1 MYYREVEVLRAESIA
16 TAGTR
21 TLDINITDPISKLS
35 VVWRKTNSN
44 RTPVAHP
51 GNIVKNILVCDGAD
65 VLFSM
70 NGSHAQSMAYFTDN
84 KQPASM
90 INYEVGQWSMQIAEI
105 KFGRWLYDELLALD
119 PKRYSNLQIK
129 IEHDLA
135 LGGST
140 GTVADLSVYAHCFD
154 EKVIEPVGFLY
165 NKEIYTFL
173 PVAGGWY
180 YVDLPTDYPVR
191 AIMFGA
197 EAATDGPENILD
209 EFKLTE
215 NQGKHIL
222 IESMMERYLFQ
233 ASAYYDPWNDMVLCK
248 TAAATTNMAIY
259 VTPHWERHY
268 HPINT
273 AAPAATMASS
283 TAGCTQNVQ
292 TATAAYII
300 QGMVFGHNP
309 FGATFLKT
317 YGGQDVEDCWQIPYA
332 GSGRLELHA
341 IAGLAAQ
348 GTKYQRVYTQQ
359 VRTY

>member
-16 TAGTR
+16 AAGTR
-21 TLDINITDPISKLS
+21 TVDLNITDPISKLS

-70 NGSHAQSMAYFTDN
+70 NGSHAQSMAYYVDN

-90 INYEVGQWSMQIAEI
+90 INYETGQWSMQIAEI
-105 KFGRWLYDELLALD
+105 KFGRYLYDELLALD
-119 PKRYSNLQIK
+119 PKRFNNLQIK

-135 LGGST
+135 LGGAT
-140 GTVADLSVYAHCFD
+140 GTVADLSIYAHCFD

-165 NKEIYTFL
+165 HKEIYTFL
-173 PVAGGWY
+173 PVAGTWY
-180 YVDLPTDYPVR
+180 YVDIPTDYPVR

-197 EAATDGPENILD
+197 EKATDGPENILD

-215 NQGKHIL
+215 DQGKHIL

-233 ASAYYDPWNDMVLCK
+233 SSAYYDPWNDMVLCK
-248 TAAATTNMAIY
+248 TAAADTDLEIFI
-259 VTPHWERHY
+259 TPHWERQSH
-268 HPINT
+268 
-273 AAPAATMASS
+273 
-283 TAGCTQNVQ
+283 VL
-292 TATAAYII
+292 ATAAAVAVANQSAAGCAQNVRNATAAEIL
-300 QGMVFGHNP
+300 QGMVFGHCP
-309 FGATFLKT
+309 FGCVYLKT
-317 YGGQDVEDCWQIPYA
+317 YGGDDIDDCWQISYT

-341 IAGLAAQ
+341 ITGLAAQ
-348 GTKYQRVYTQQ
+348 GSKYQHVYTQQ
-359 VRTY
+359 VRKY

>member
-16 TAGTR
+16 VAGTR
-21 TLDINITDPISKLS
+21 TVDINISDPISKLS

-84 KQPASM
+84 CQPATM
-90 INYEVGQWSMQIAEI
+90 INYEVGQCSMQIAEI
-105 KFGRWLYDELLALD
+105 KFGRFLYDELLALD
-119 PKRYSNLQIK
+119 PKRFNNLQIK
-129 IEHDLA
+129 VEHDLA
-135 LGGST
+135 LGGAG
-140 GTVADLSVYAHCFD
+140 GTVADLSIYAHCFD
-154 EKVIEPVGFLY
+154 EKVIEPAGFLY

-173 PVAGGWY
+173 PVAGSWY
-180 YVDLPTDYPVR
+180 YVDIPTDYPVR

-197 EAATDGPENILD
+197 QQATDGPEYILD

-233 ASAYYDPWNDMVLCK
+233 SSAYYDPWNDMVICK
-248 TAAATTNMAIY
+248 PPDTNAFTFYI
-259 VTPHWERHY
+259 TPHWERQSHLF
-268 HPINT
+268 NT
-273 AAPAATMASS
+273 AAAAATRNDSA
-283 TAGCTQNVQ
+283 AGCAQIMQ
-292 TATAAYII
+292 CATAAAVS
-300 QGMVFGHNP
+300 QGMVFGHAP
-309 FGATFLKT
+309 FGAVFLKT
-317 YGGQDVEDCWQIPYA
+317 YGGDDIEDCWQISYT

-348 GTKYQRVYTQQ
+348 GTKYQHVYVQQ
-359 VRTY
+359 VRKY